1 MQTTQADNWTELR
14 RRLVA
19 AVASGDEAMLQR
31 FYDEFFPRVYRYVLC
46 RLNFNHPD
54 AEEVVEEVF
63 VQVFRDIGSY
73 DGERNP
79 DAWVLGIARHRVI
92 DFCRRHGRRAVV
104 ELNFSQFDEDF
115 SRQLFNIESQALPDA
130 ELERSE
136 LGVVVELVLSQMP
149 DEYEQVLRLRYLQ
162 DKPVADVAAD
172 LRTTPKAAEAL
183 LYRARNAFRDA
194 FRLAAKNLSIE
205 PGSTP

>member
-1 MQTTQADNWTELR
+1 MQNTDAENWTQLR
-14 RRLVA
+14 ERLLG
-19 AVASGDEAMLQR
+19 AVARGDEPVLQR
-31 FYDEFFPRVYRYVLC
+31 FYDDYFQRVYRYVLC

-54 AEEVVEEVF
+54 TEEVVEEIF
-63 VQVFRDIGSY
+63 YQVFRDIASY
-73 DGERNP
+73 DGQRAP
-79 DAWVLGIARHRVI
+79 DAWLLGIARHRVI

-104 ELNFSQFDEDF
+104 ELIFSQFDEDF
-115 SRQLFNIESQALPDA
+115 SRQLFNIESQALPAA

-149 DEYEQVLRLRYLQ
+149 DDYEKALRLRYLQ
-162 DKPVADVAAD
+162 DKAVADVAAD

-194 FRLAAKNLSIE
+194 FRLAAKNLTFE
-205 PGSTP
+205 HGSAP